1 MNKVKWHEDGSQP
14 NKDQIFVFGSNLA
27 GIHGAGA
34 AKQAVLKYGAKYG
47 HGVGIRGRSY
57 ALPTKN
63 HDIETLPL
71 ATIGQYVAIFIKLT
85 QANPGVEFFVTRI
98 GCGLAGFKDKDI
110 APFFKGCGKN
120 CDLPEDWQPY
130 LQFN

>member
-1 MNKVKWHEDGSQP
+1 MKWHEDGTLP
-14 NKDQIFVFGSNLA
+14 NDSKSILVFGSNLA

-71 ATIGQYVAIFIKLT
+71 ATIGQYVTIFVKLT
-85 QANPGVEFFVTRI
+85 QANPEVEFFVTRV
-98 GCGLAGFKDKDI
+98 GCGLAGYKDKDI
-110 APFFKGCGKN
+110 APFFRGCGNN
-120 CDLPEDWQPY
+120 CDMPEDWQPY